1 MWSLINVSSNLHTN
15 DIKLTGLSFSG
26 LFFDPFLNS
35 SVMFAFFHSVGTIP
49 SSSDKLCFFG
59 RNH

>member
-15 DIKLTGLSFSG
+15 DIKLTGLFFSG

-35 SVMFAFFHSVGTIP
+35 GVMFVSILKELYLLLVT
-49 SSSDKLCFFG
+49 S
-59 RNH
+59 